1 MAAIMFSTAAM
12 VVLFSVYNGIE
23 GITKELYTAFYPDIK
38 IVPAQGKYFEARP
51 EWPAAL
57 QNNKTIAQW
66 SYTLEDMALFMGTE
80 QQKIGHVMGVSNS
93 WFEINN
99 VQQYML
105 EGQPFFNDRATVP
118 EAVVGVRIANTLG
131 LEADNIFSGFT
142 IYHPRSGGNFS
153 TDYTNAYTSIHVQPS
168 GIFRVAAAF
177 DDKYILVPLH
187 AAAQLFGVTNK
198 YSSIDIKLQPGVS
211 FREAKKSLT
220 DVAGD
225 TTFRILDKYE
235 QNKTL
240 YMILNSEKWAVYAIL
255 LMVMLVASFNMIGSL
270 TMLVLEKKRDIA
282 ILKSMGTSSGAIKWI
297 FLKSGFFLAGTGG
310 AAGLLLGYAV
320 CLAQQH
326 LGIISMGDGF
336 VVKSYPVAFKFFD
349 FILVIISVTV
359 TGLIAAY
366 YPAVKAARSALIIK
380 EE

>member
-38 IVPAQGKYFEARP
+38 IVPAQGKYFEGQP
-51 EWPAAL
+51 GWPAAL
-57 QNNKTIAQW
+57 DADKAVDKW
-66 SYTLEDMALFMGTE
+66 SYTLEDMALFVGTE

-93 WFEINN
+93 WFGINN
-99 VQQYML
+99 VQQHML
-105 EGQPFFNDRATVP
+105 DGQPFFTERTTIP

-142 IYHPRSGGNFS
+142 IYHPRSGAKFS
-153 TDYTNAYTSIHVQPS
+153 TDYTNAYNSLHVQPS

-177 DDKYILVPLH
+177 DDKYVLVPLQ
-187 AAAQLFGVTNK
+187 AASKLFGVSNR
-198 YSSIDIKLQPGVS
+198 YSSIDIRLQPGVS
-211 FREAKKSLT
+211 FREAKKALARI
-220 DVAGD
+220 VGD
-225 TTFRILDKYE
+225 QFVILDKYE

-255 LMVMLVASFNMIGSL
+255 LMVMLVASFNMVGSL

-282 ILKSMGTSSGAIKWI
+282 ILKSMGAPAGTIKSI

-310 AAGLLLGYAV
+310 GAGLLLGYLV
-320 CLAQQH
+320 CLAQKY
-326 LGIISMGDGF
+326 LGLISMGEGF
-336 VVKSYPVAFKFFD
+336 VVSSYPVAFKLSD
-349 FILVIISVTV
+349 FILVIISVVV
-359 TGLIAAY
+359 TGFIASY
-366 YPAVKAARSALIIK
+366 YPAIKAARSSLIIK